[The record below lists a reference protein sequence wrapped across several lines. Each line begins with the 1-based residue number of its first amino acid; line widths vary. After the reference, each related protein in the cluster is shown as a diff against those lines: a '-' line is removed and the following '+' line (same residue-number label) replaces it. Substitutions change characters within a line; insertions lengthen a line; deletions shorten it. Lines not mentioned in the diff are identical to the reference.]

1 MKIIRLVIS
10 IAALGAMAQTA
21 SADTKAN
28 VYIGFGLDSL
38 ALDAERVPGVY
49 TRSPGHS
56 SKLGTLIL
64 GYQFN
69 SQWAADL
76 SFGTDMS
83 NNVDADKF
91 AVNAY
96 RFIGENS
103 WRPYLSAG
111 LSHFSIDDATE
122 DSTSQIQAGVGLSGA
137 LTNNVEMRLGY
148 QHHFG
153 LDDPSYDDDSV
164 MLSFNWHFRKPEAKP
179 APVAAPLPA
188 PEPQKKQVVDTY
200 ELQVQFDF
208 DKSNIKSVYQA
219 QFEEIG
225 QILKDNPGINM
236 TVEGHTCWIGTEE
249 YNQGLSERRADSVKQ
264 KFVSDYGIAG
274 DRISTIGFGETR
286 PVADNETLEGR
297 RKNRRAIAVILVPRK

>member
-1 MKIIRLVIS
+1 
-10 IAALGAMAQTA
+10 
-21 SADTKAN
+21 
-28 VYIGFGLDSL
+28 
-38 ALDAERVPGVY
+38 
-49 TRSPGHS
+49 
-56 SKLGTLIL
+56 
-64 GYQFN
+64 
-69 SQWAADL
+69 
-76 SFGTDMS
+76 
-83 NNVDADKF
+83 
-91 AVNAY
+91 
-96 RFIGENS
+96 
-103 WRPYLSAG
+103 
-111 LSHFSIDDATE
+111 
-122 DSTSQIQAGVGLSGA
+122 
-137 LTNNVEMRLGY
+137 
-148 QHHFG
+148 
-153 LDDPSYDDDSV
+153 

-179 APVAAPLPA
+179 APVAGPLPA

-208 DKSNIKSVYQA
+208 DKSNIKSVYEP

-286 PVADNETLEGR
+286 PIATNETLEGR